1 MRRKRGHMG
10 HTHSYTSCL
19 LMSLKPEIVRRKQM
33 AVHPCRL
40 EDWFA
45 NELFEEIAE
54 DSGVF
59 IRTGEEA
66 RANRNRKINLKGT
79 ETKYQKKNEMQK
91 RTRQKAKQGA
101 AGGKAGLAVK
111 SKSIQSWLVM
121 KIQSVTLMR
130 SFIGYESF
138 RTPSAPQAKVNT

>member
-1 MRRKRGHMG
+1 
-10 HTHSYTSCL
+10 
-19 LMSLKPEIVRRKQM
+19 MSLKPEIVRRKQM
-33 AVHPCRL
+33 VVHPCRL

-91 RTRQKAKQGA
+91 RKGPDRKQN
-101 AGGKAGLAVK
+101 KELLVEK
-111 SKSIQSWLVM
+111 RDWL
-121 KIQSVTLMR
+121 
-130 SFIGYESF
+130 
-138 RTPSAPQAKVNT
+138 